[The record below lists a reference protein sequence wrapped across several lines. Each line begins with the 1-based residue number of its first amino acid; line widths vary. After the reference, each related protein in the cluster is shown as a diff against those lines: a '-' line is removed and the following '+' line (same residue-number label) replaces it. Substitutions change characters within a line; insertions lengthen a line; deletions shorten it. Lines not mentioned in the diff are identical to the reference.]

1 MRLLRRLDVPLLA
14 ATLALVLIG
23 IIAIYSATYHNDS
36 TAVQGKQGL
45 LAILASAVQSKQGLF
60 AVLAFVVALAVVY
73 VPEKVI
79 YSVAYLL
86 YMLGIMSLVAVLA
99 WGTGDA
105 TRWLRL
111 GPVML
116 QPSELAKIATIIA
129 LARYLSDRNV
139 ESVNSFGGFLGAL
152 FLVLVPIALIV
163 RQPDLGTA
171 VSFGAPL
178 FPMLYWAGM
187 RKFFIFLVISPL
199 ISVFCSLDTLWQQST
214 PYVFAVFVVGSTFLI
229 HRFMRRLWL
238 TISMAVVN
246 ISAGLLTVYF
256 LENFL
261 HPYQKA
267 RIMTFFNPA
276 SDPLGSGW
284 NIIQSKIA
292 IGSGGLT
299 GKGLLEGT
307 QTKHQ
312 FLPAAH
318 TDFIFSVIA
327 EEGGFVMA
335 LIVLGLFFLLI
346 YRALHI
352 ASMTNNAFYGL
363 TALGLAAMLTFHVF
377 INVGMTIGVMPITGL
392 PLPFLS
398 SGGSSLLSNL
408 IAIGLLLHIGTYRH
422 EF

>member
-1 MRLLRRLDVPLLA
+1 MRLLRRLDIPLLI
-14 ATLALVLIG
+14 ATLATVLIG

-36 TAVQGKQGL
+36 ISVQNAWIKQL
-45 LAILASAVQSKQGLF
+45 QFAILAF
-60 AVLAFVVALAVVY
+60 AVAIAVVY
-73 VPEKVI
+73 IPEKVI
-79 YSVAYLL
+79 YSLAYLL
-86 YMLGIMSLVAVLA
+86 YLFSIVSLVAVLM

-111 GPVML
+111 GPVVL

-129 LARYLSDRNV
+129 LARYLSDRNT
-139 ESVNSFGGFLGAL
+139 EHTNSFNSFLGAL
-152 FLVLVPIALIV
+152 FLVLVPIILVA

-171 VSFGAPL
+171 ISFGAPF

-199 ISVFCSLDTLWQQST
+199 ISVFCSLDPLWQQKT

-229 HRFMRRLWL
+229 HHFMRRLWL

-267 RIMTFFNPA
+267 RIMTFFNPE
-276 SDPLGSGW
+276 SDPLVSGW

-352 ASMTNNAFYGL
+352 ASMANNAFYGL

-408 IAIGLLLHIGTYRH
+408 LAIGLLLHIGTYRH

>member
-1 MRLLRRLDVPLLA
+1 MRLLRRLDVPLLI
-14 ATLALVLIG
+14 ATLATVLIG

-36 TAVQGKQGL
+36 ISVQNAWIKQL
-45 LAILASAVQSKQGLF
+45 QFAILAF
-60 AVLAFVVALAVVY
+60 AVAIAVVY
-73 VPEKVI
+73 IPEKVI

-86 YMLGIMSLVAVLA
+86 YLFSIVSLVAVLM

-129 LARYLSDRNV
+129 LARYLSDRNT
-139 ESVNSFGGFLGAL
+139 EHINSINGFLGAL

-163 RQPDLGTA
+163 PQPDLGTA
-171 VSFGAPL
+171 ISLGAPF
-178 FPMLYWAGM
+178 FPMLYWVGL
-187 RKFFIFLVISPL
+187 RRFFIFLIISPL
-199 ISVFCSLDTLWQQST
+199 ISVFCSLEPLWQWGT
-214 PYVFAVFVVGSTFLI
+214 PYVFASFIIGSTLLI
-229 HRFMRRLWL
+229 HRFMRQLWL
-238 TISMAVVN
+238 TIAMAVVN
-246 ISAGLLTVYF
+246 ISAGLLMVYF
-256 LENFL
+256 WENFMR
-261 HPYQKA
+261 PYQKA
-267 RIMTFFNPA
+267 RITTFLNPE
-276 SDPLGSGW
+276 SDPLGDGW

-335 LIVLGLFFLLI
+335 LIVLGLFFFLI

-352 ASMTNNAFYGL
+352 ASMANNAFYGL

-408 IAIGLLLHIGTYRH
+408 LAIGLLLHIGTYRH

>member
-1 MRLLRRLDVPLLA
+1 MRLLRQLDFPLLI
-14 ATLALVLIG
+14 ATLATVLIG

-36 TAVQGKQGL
+36 IAVQNAWIKQVQF
-45 LAILASAVQSKQGLF
+45 AILAFIL
-60 AVLAFVVALAVVY
+60 ALAVVY

-86 YMLGIMSLVAVLA
+86 YMLGIVGLVAVLA
-99 WGTGDA
+99 WGTGDV

-129 LARYLSDRNV
+129 LARYLSDRNF
-139 ESVNSFGGFLGAL
+139 ERVNSLGGFLGAL
-152 FLVLVPIALIV
+152 FLILVPIVLIV

-171 VSFGAPL
+171 VSFGTPF

-187 RKFFIFLVISPL
+187 RKSSIFLVISPL
-199 ISVFCSLDTLWQQST
+199 ISVVCSLELLWQWGA
-214 PYVFAVFVVGSTFLI
+214 PYVFATFLVCSTLLI
-229 HRFMRRLWL
+229 HHFLRQLWL
-238 TISMAVVN
+238 TITMAFIN
-246 ISAGLLTVYF
+246 TSAGLLTVYF
-256 LENFL
+256 LEHFL
-261 HPYQKA
+261 RPYQKA
-267 RIMTFFNPA
+267 RIMTFFNPE
-276 SDPLGSGW
+276 SDPLGDGW

-318 TDFIFSVIA
+318 TDFIFSVIG
-327 EEGGFVMA
+327 EEGGFVMG
-335 LIVLGLFFLLI
+335 LIVLGLFFFLI
-346 YRALHI
+346 YRALNI
-352 ASMTNNAFYGL
+352 ASTANNAFYGL
-363 TALGLAAMLTFHVF
+363 AAVGVAAMLTFHVF
-377 INVGMTIGVMPITGL
+377 INIGMTIGVMPITGL

-408 IAIGLLLHIGTYRH
+408 LAIGLLLHIGTYRH

>member
-1 MRLLRRLDVPLLA
+1 MRLLRQLDFPLLIA
-14 ATLALVLIG
+14 ALAIVLIG

-36 TAVQGKQGL
+36 TAVQN
-45 LAILASAVQSKQGLF
+45 AWSKQVLF
-60 AVLAFVVALAVVY
+60 AAVAFVVALAIVY
-73 VPEKVI
+73 IPEKVI

-86 YMLGIMSLVAVLA
+86 YLFGIVSLVAVLA

-111 GPVML
+111 GPLML

-129 LARYLSDRNV
+129 LARYLSDRNL
-139 ESVNSFGGFLGAL
+139 ERINSFDGFFGAL
-152 FLVLVPIALIV
+152 FLILVPTALIV

-187 RKFFIFLVISPL
+187 RKFFVFLVISPL
-199 ISVFCSLDTLWQQST
+199 ISVICSL
-214 PYVFAVFVVGSTFLI
+214 
-229 HRFMRRLWL
+229 H
-238 TISMAVVN
+238 
-246 ISAGLLTVYF
+246 
-256 LENFL
+256 FL

-267 RIMTFFNPA
+267 RIMTFFNPE

-307 QTKHQ
+307 QTKHE

-318 TDFIFSVIA
+318 TDFIFSVIG
-327 EEGGFVMA
+327 EEGGFVVA
-335 LIVLGLFFLLI
+335 LIVLSLFFFLI

-352 ASMTNNAFYGL
+352 ASTANNVFYSL
-363 TALGLAAMLTFHVF
+363 TAVGLAAMLTFHVF
-377 INVGMTIGVMPITGL
+377 INIGMTIGVMPITGL

-408 IAIGLLLHIGTYRH
+408 LAIGLLLHIATYRH
-422 EF
+422 EL

>member
-1 MRLLRRLDVPLLA
+1 MRLLRGLDFPLLI
-14 ATLALVLIG
+14 ATLATVIIG

-36 TAVQGKQGL
+36 TAVQN
-45 LAILASAVQSKQGLF
+45 AWSKQIQF
-60 AVLAFVVALAVVY
+60 AIVAFIVALAIVY

-86 YMLGIMSLVAVLA
+86 YMLGIVSLVAVLA

-129 LARYLSDRNV
+129 LARYLSDRSA
-139 ESVNSFGGFLGAL
+139 ERVNSFGGFFGAL
-152 FLVLVPIALIV
+152 FLILVPIALIV

-187 RKFFIFLVISPL
+187 RKFFVFLVISPL
-199 ISVFCSLDTLWQQST
+199 ISVFCSLDPLWQWGT
-214 PYVFAVFVVGSTFLI
+214 PYVFATFVVGSTFLI
-229 HRFMRRLWL
+229 HHFLRQLWL
-238 TISMAVVN
+238 TISMAVIN
-246 ISAGLLTVYF
+246 TSAGLLTVYF
-256 LENFL
+256 LEHFL

-267 RIMTFFNPA
+267 RITTFFNPE

-318 TDFIFSVIA
+318 TDFIFSVIG
-327 EEGGFVMA
+327 EEGGFVVA
-335 LIVLGLFFLLI
+335 LIVLSLFFFLI
-346 YRALHI
+346 YRALSI
-352 ASMTNNAFYGL
+352 ASMANNAFYGL
-363 TALGLAAMLTFHVF
+363 TAVGVAAMLTFHVF
-377 INVGMTIGVMPITGL
+377 INIGMTIGVMPITGL

-422 EF
+422 EY

>member
-1 MRLLRRLDVPLLA
+1 MRLLRQLDFPLLS
-14 ATLALVLIG
+14 ATLATVLIG

-36 TAVQGKQGL
+36 TAVQNSWIKQIQF
-45 LAILASAVQSKQGLF
+45 AI
-60 AVLAFVVALAVVY
+60 LAFVVALAVVY
-73 VPEKVI
+73 IPEKVI

-86 YMLGIMSLVAVLA
+86 YLLGVVSLVAVLA

-111 GPVML
+111 GPLML

-129 LARYLSDRNV
+129 LARYLSDRSV
-139 ESVNSFGGFLGAL
+139 ERINSFGGFFGAS
-152 FLVLVPIALIV
+152 FLILVPAALIV

-171 VSFGAPL
+171 ASFAAPL

-187 RKFFIFLVISPL
+187 RKFFVFLVISPL
-199 ISVFCSLDTLWQQST
+199 ISVICSLDLLWQGST
-214 PYVFAVFVVGSTFLI
+214 PYVFAIFVVGSTFLI
-229 HRFMRRLWL
+229 HHFLRRLWL
-238 TISMAVVN
+238 TISMAFIN
-246 ISAGLLTVYF
+246 TSAGLLTVYF
-256 LENFL
+256 LDHFL
-261 HPYQKA
+261 HSYQKA
-267 RIMTFFNPA
+267 RIMTFFNPE
-276 SDPLGSGW
+276 SDPLESGW

-318 TDFIFSVIA
+318 TDFIFSVIG

-335 LIVLGLFFLLI
+335 LIVLSLFFFLI

-352 ASMTNNAFYGL
+352 ASAANNAFYSL
-363 TALGLAAMLTFHVF
+363 TAVGLAAMLTFHVF
-377 INVGMTIGVMPITGL
+377 INIGMTIGVMPITGL

-408 IAIGLLLHIGTYRH
+408 LAIGLLLHIDTYRH

>member
-1 MRLLRRLDVPLLA
+1 MRLLRRLDVPLLI
-14 ATLALVLIG
+14 ATLATVLIG

-36 TAVQGKQGL
+36 ISVQNAWIKQL
-45 LAILASAVQSKQGLF
+45 QFAILAF
-60 AVLAFVVALAVVY
+60 AVAIAVVY
-73 VPEKVI
+73 IPEKVI

-86 YMLGIMSLVAVLA
+86 YLFSIVSLVAVLM

-111 GPVML
+111 GPVIL

-129 LARYLSDRNV
+129 LARYLSDRNT
-139 ESVNSFGGFLGAL
+139 ERINSFDIFLGAL
-152 FLVLVPIALIV
+152 FLVLVPIILIV

-171 VSFGAPL
+171 ISFGAPF

-187 RKFFIFLVISPL
+187 RKFFLFLFLSPL
-199 ISVFCSLDTLWQQST
+199 ISVFCSLDSLWQQST

-229 HRFMRRLWL
+229 HHFMRRLWL

-267 RIMTFFNPA
+267 RIMTFFNPE

-335 LIVLGLFFLLI
+335 LVVLGLFFLLI

-352 ASMTNNAFYGL
+352 ASMANNAFYGL

-408 IAIGLLLHIGTYRH
+408 LAIGLLLHIGTYRH

>member
-1 MRLLRRLDVPLLA
+1 MRLLRRLDVPLLI
-14 ATLALVLIG
+14 ATLATVLIG

-36 TAVQGKQGL
+36 ISVQNAWIKQL
-45 LAILASAVQSKQGLF
+45 QFAILAF
-60 AVLAFVVALAVVY
+60 AVAIAVVY
-73 VPEKVI
+73 IPEKVI

-86 YMLGIMSLVAVLA
+86 YLFSIVSLVAVLM

-129 LARYLSDRNV
+129 LARYLSDRNT
-139 ESVNSFGGFLGAL
+139 EHINSFNSFLGAL
-152 FLVLVPIALIV
+152 FFVLVPIALIV

-171 VSFGAPL
+171 ISFGAPF

-199 ISVFCSLDTLWQQST
+199 ISVFCSLDPLWQQNT

-229 HRFMRRLWL
+229 HHFMRRLWL

-246 ISAGLLTVYF
+246 TSAGLLTVYF

-267 RIMTFFNPA
+267 RIMTFFNPE

-352 ASMTNNAFYGL
+352 ASMANNAFYGL
-363 TALGLAAMLTFHVF
+363 TALGLAVMLTFHVF

-408 IAIGLLLHIGTYRH
+408 IAIGLLLHIDTYRH

>member
-1 MRLLRRLDVPLLA
+1 MRLLRQLDFPLLS
-14 ATLALVLIG
+14 ATLATVLIG

-36 TAVQGKQGL
+36 TAVQNSWIKQIQF
-45 LAILASAVQSKQGLF
+45 AI
-60 AVLAFVVALAVVY
+60 LAFVVALAVVY
-73 VPEKVI
+73 IPEKVI

-86 YMLGIMSLVAVLA
+86 YLLGVVSLVAVLA

-111 GPVML
+111 GPLML
-116 QPSELAKIATIIA
+116 QPSELAKIATITA
-129 LARYLSDRNV
+129 LARYLSDRSV
-139 ESVNSFGGFLGAL
+139 ERINSFGGFFGAS
-152 FLVLVPIALIV
+152 FLILVPAALIV

-171 VSFGAPL
+171 ASFAAPL

-187 RKFFIFLVISPL
+187 RKFFVFLVISPL
-199 ISVFCSLDTLWQQST
+199 ISVICSLDLLWQGST
-214 PYVFAVFVVGSTFLI
+214 PYVFAIFVVGSTFLI
-229 HRFMRRLWL
+229 HHFLRRLWL
-238 TISMAVVN
+238 TISMAFIN
-246 ISAGLLTVYF
+246 TSAGLLTVYF
-256 LENFL
+256 LDHFL
-261 HPYQKA
+261 HSYQKA
-267 RIMTFFNPA
+267 RIMTFFNPE
-276 SDPLGSGW
+276 SDPLESGW

-318 TDFIFSVIA
+318 TDFIFSVIG

-335 LIVLGLFFLLI
+335 LIVLSLFFFLI

-352 ASMTNNAFYGL
+352 ASAANNAFYSL
-363 TALGLAAMLTFHVF
+363 TAVGLAAMLTFHVF
-377 INVGMTIGVMPITGL
+377 INIGMTIGVMPITGL

-408 IAIGLLLHIGTYRH
+408 LAIGLLLHIDTYRH